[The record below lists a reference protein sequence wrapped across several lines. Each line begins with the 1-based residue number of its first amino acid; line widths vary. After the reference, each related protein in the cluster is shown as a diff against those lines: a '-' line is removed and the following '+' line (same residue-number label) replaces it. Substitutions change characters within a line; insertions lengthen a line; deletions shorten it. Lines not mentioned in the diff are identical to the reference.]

1 MILDESSST
10 CIILQNY
17 FCLYILCEVSMKS
30 YMSYIKYMAYILPH
44 REFEALKLG
53 KIATN

>member
-1 MILDESSST
+1 MIWDESFSA

-17 FCLYILCEVSMKS
+17 SCLYILCEVSMKA
-30 YMSYIKYMAYILPH
+30 YMSKIKYMAYVLPN

-53 KIATN
+53 KIVRN